1 MSVRGRRMDAG
12 PFLFQLDIEHP
23 FASFLLDALLT
34 AGAIHGVRLRWG
46 SVRGNLLQLEMDG
59 DVNQQD
65 IADVLHIKILES
77 ETEHPP
83 GTAEAC
89 ASPEVAEAV
98 PVFQEPSL

>member
-1 MSVRGRRMDAG
+1 MDAG

-23 FASFLLDALLT
+23 FASFLLDALLP

-46 SVRGNLLQLEMDG
+46 SVRGNLLQLTMSG
-59 DVNQQD
+59 DADQEE
-65 IADVLHIKILES
+65 IASILHIKILES
-77 ETEHPP
+77 KAEHPP